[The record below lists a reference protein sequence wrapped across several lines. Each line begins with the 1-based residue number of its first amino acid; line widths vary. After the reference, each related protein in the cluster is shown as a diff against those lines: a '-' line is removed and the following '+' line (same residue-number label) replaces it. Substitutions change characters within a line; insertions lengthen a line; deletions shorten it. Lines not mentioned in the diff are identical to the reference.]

1 MRFIIRISM
10 RFIFGILGLMIRTLN
25 RRKCALGNLMIRVRN
40 YNFIRDVI
48 LQLYLLVIKILK
60 RNLKE
65 LRVFYI
71 NRIRNIRSAQT
82 L

>member
-10 RFIFGILGLMIRTLN
+10 RFIFGILGLMIRTLS
-25 RRKCALGNLMIRVRN
+25 RRKGGLGNLMIRVRN
-40 YNFIRDVI
+40 CNFIRDVI

-71 NRIRNIRSAQT
+71 NRIRNIRSVQT